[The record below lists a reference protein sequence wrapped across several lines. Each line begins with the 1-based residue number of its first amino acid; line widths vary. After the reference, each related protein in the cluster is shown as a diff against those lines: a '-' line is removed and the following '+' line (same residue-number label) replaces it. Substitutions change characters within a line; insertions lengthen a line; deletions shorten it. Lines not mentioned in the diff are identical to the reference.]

1 MKVVCARS
9 ALAETLGAVARA
21 ASSRGVVQVLA
32 GVRLEALGDR
42 LVLSATDTEISLRA
56 AVSADVEAEGLVVVR
71 ARTLLDL
78 LRKLPSEQ
86 VTLEAEPSSGLRV
99 VSGEADYRL
108 NAFPAAD
115 FPALL
120 SLDPVVPAR
129 VERAGFAHAFES
141 VARATARD
149 ASRPV
154 YTGVLVSL
162 TDGVLTMVATDGHR
176 LAVRRA
182 RLGSLGDLAPT
193 LIPARALVDLTRLPV
208 HDEWL
213 ELSVTDNLVS
223 FEVGGYR
230 LTARRLNGQ
239 FQPFEPLLTA
249 AFAHEALVE
258 RELLLEAVD
267 RATVMVQRNSP
278 VVLAFGADGV
288 SLRVTTAEVG
298 EATERMPLR
307 APGPDI
313 TVAFNPRYLLDGLQ
327 LIEGDDVKFKLNDEL
342 RPVVLQGAT
351 DGLTY
356 LVAPVR
362 RPGSPGVPVR
372 ARPGAGG
379 PSQACSRA

>member
-1 MKVVCARS
+1 VNVVCARS
-9 ALAETLGAVARA
+9 ALAETLGAVSRA
-21 ASSRGVVQVLA
+21 ASGRGVVQVLS

-56 AVSADVEAEGLVVVR
+56 AVPADVEVEGVAVVP

-78 LRKLPSEQ
+78 LRKLPMEQ
-86 VTLEAEPSSGLRV
+86 VTLELETSSALRV

-108 NAFPAAD
+108 NTLPAAD
-115 FPALL
+115 FPALP
-120 SLDPVVPAR
+120 SAPPGERAR
-129 VERAGFAHAFES
+129 VERAGFVRAFES
-141 VARATARD
+141 VARAAARD

-154 YTGVLVSL
+154 YTGVLVTL
-162 TDGVLTMVATDGHR
+162 AAGDLTMVATDGHR

-182 RLGSLGDLAPT
+182 RLEAVGDVAST
-193 LIPARALVDLTRLPV
+193 LIPARALVELTRLPV
-208 HDEWL
+208 DDEWL

-239 FQPFEPLLTA
+239 FQPFEPLLA
-249 AFAHEALVE
+249 SAFAHEALVG

-267 RATVMVQRNSP
+267 RATVVVQRNSP

-307 APGPDI
+307 KPGPDI

-327 LIEGDDVKFKLNDEL
+327 LIEGDDVTFKLNDEL

-351 DGLTY
+351 DSFTY

-362 RPGSPGVPVR
+362 RAG
-372 ARPGAGG
+372 AR
-379 PSQACSRA
+379 S